1 MAKRG
6 PKVGSTNHSD
16 FEKAAGIMLLS
27 VNKNDYAKTAE
38 MLGVSE
44 QTVRD
49 WEKLNLTKNLAI
61 PVMLE
66 IAIKKLLEM
75 MPTTWN
81 GNSWAVAF
89 GILMDKWL
97 LVNGQPT
104 ERTENLVSGVNE
116 LPTDERDA
124 VIREAES
131 IIQRAISRGSSSSM
145 DNQRS

>member
-1 MAKRG
+1 MTKRG
-6 PKVGSTNHSD
+6 PKIGSTNHSD
-16 FEKAAGIMLLS
+16 FEKAAGILLLS

-44 QTVRD
+44 QTIRD

-75 MPTTWN
+75 MPTTWT
-81 GNSWAVAF
+81 GNTWAVAF

-104 ERTENLVSGVNE
+104 QRTESILSNIDE
-116 LPTDERDA
+116 LPQEQKDA
-124 VIREAES
+124 VLAEAEAIIREA
-131 IIQRAISRGSSSSM
+131 IAKKSSSGPDS
-145 DNQRS
+145 SKA